1 MNTINL
7 DQIYESAFIPDSWP
21 DVLGHLGKIAG
32 ALGGGLFIAN
42 GEVTNWTA
50 SSGLEETMTAF
61 VNGKVLQAMARRPRL
76 YEAGQHSFVTE
87 NDVFTEVE
95 LDEHP
100 LYRDFLRPRG
110 LGWSARTSVRLP
122 TGDNIILTVERAL
135 SDGPVPA
142 ESLRGINNMRPHLAR
157 AALISARLQ
166 LERAK
171 AATETLAMLGL
182 PALVFDPKGR
192 VLGANALI
200 EKLEE
205 IVIFRAHEHVA
216 LCDVRA
222 NTMLKQAVETV
233 STDRFT
239 VPYSFSVCDKSGVA
253 RMVAHV
259 IPVCGQSRDIFVR
272 CCGVLTL
279 TPITSVQMPSV
290 DLVQSLFDFTPAE
303 AKVARFIAQ
312 GETVEEIALTNAVSV
327 NTIRAQVRSVL
338 DKTGCKRQVEVAT
351 LLSGISV
358 IRDQS

>member
-1 MNTINL
+1 MIPLNL
-7 DQIYESAFIPDSWP
+7 DQIYESAFIPDAWP
-21 DVLGHLGKIAG
+21 DVLDHLGKIAG
-32 ALGGGLFIAN
+32 ALGGGLFVAN

-50 SSGLEETMTAF
+50 SHGLEETMAAF

-87 NDVFTEVE
+87 RDVFTESE
-95 LDEHP
+95 LNEHP

-122 TGDNIILTVERAL
+122 TGDNIILTMERAL
-135 SDGPVPA
+135 SDGPIPA
-142 ESLRGINNMRPHLAR
+142 ESLLGINAMRPHLAR

-192 VLGANALI
+192 VLGANKLI
-200 EKLEE
+200 ENLDQ
-205 IVIFRAHEHVA
+205 IVVFTAHEKVA
-216 LCDVRA
+216 LTDARA
-222 NTMLKQAVETV
+222 NNLFKQAVETV
-233 STDRFT
+233 SCDKLTAPF
-239 VPYSFSVCDKSGVA
+239 SFSVCDTSGVA

-259 IPVCGQSRDIFVR
+259 IPVRGQSRDIFVR
-272 CCGVLTL
+272 CAGVLTL

-312 GETVEEIALTNAVSV
+312 GETVEDIALTNDVSV

-338 DKTGCKRQVEVAT
+338 DKTGCKRQIEVAT

-358 IRDQS
+358 IRDQP

>member
-1 MNTINL
+1 MKTLSL
-7 DQIYESAFIPDSWP
+7 DQIYESAFIADSWP
-21 DVLGHLGKIAG
+21 IVLGHLGKITG

-50 SSGLEETMTAF
+50 SSGLAETMTAF

-87 NDVFTEVE
+87 NDVFTEAE

-122 TGDNIILTVERAL
+122 TGDNIILTMERAL
-135 SDGPVPA
+135 SDGPVPTKD
-142 ESLRGINNMRPHLAR
+142 LHGINTLRPHLAR

-200 EKLEE
+200 EDLKET
-205 IVIFRAHEHVA
+205 IVFRAHEQVA
-216 LCDVRA
+216 LVDVRA
-222 NTMLKQAVETV
+222 NMLLKQAIETV
-233 STDRFT
+233 SGDRFAA
-239 VPYSFSVCDKSGVA
+239 PYSFSVCDKTGVA
-253 RMVAHV
+253 RLVAHV
-259 IPVCGQSRDIFVR
+259 IPVCGLSRDIFVR
-272 CCGVLTL
+272 CAGVLTL

-303 AKVARFIAQ
+303 AKVARYIAQ
-312 GETVEEIALTNAVSV
+312 GETVEGIAAANSVS
-327 NTIRAQVRSVL
+327 
-338 DKTGCKRQVEVAT
+338 
-351 LLSGISV
+351 ISV
-358 IRDQS
+358 CTAGVASGTPSFMALGVSAERIWSDNRYSMQL

>member
-1 MNTINL
+1 MHRVNI
-7 DQIYESAFIPDSWP
+7 DQIYESAFIPEAWP
-21 DVLGHLGKIAG
+21 DVLGRLGKIAG

-87 NDVFTEVE
+87 GDVFSEAE

-135 SDGPVPA
+135 NDGPVPA
-142 ESLRGINNMRPHLAR
+142 ESLSGINFMRPHLAR

-182 PALVFDPKGR
+182 PALVFDSKGR

-200 EKLEE
+200 EKLKET
-205 IVIFRAHEHVA
+205 IVFRAHEQVA
-216 LCDVRA
+216 LIDVRA
-222 NTMLKQAVETV
+222 NSLLKQAIETA
-233 STDRFT
+233 SRDNYQA
-239 VPYSFSVCDKSGVA
+239 PYSFSVCDSLGVA

-259 IPVCGQSRDIFVR
+259 IPVRGQSRDIFVR
-272 CCGVLTL
+272 CAGVLTL

-312 GETVEEIALTNAVSV
+312 GETVEDIALTNDVSV

-338 DKTGCKRQVEVAT
+338 DKTGCKRQIEVAT

-358 IRDQS
+358 IRDQP

>member
-1 MNTINL
+1 MKSLSL

-21 DVLGHLGKIAG
+21 GVLDRLGKIAG

-50 SSGLEETMTAF
+50 SSGLQETMTAF

-87 NDVFTEVE
+87 NDVFTETE

-110 LGWSARTSVRLP
+110 LGWSART
-122 TGDNIILTVERAL
+122 
-135 SDGPVPA
+135 
-142 ESLRGINNMRPHLAR
+142 PHLAR

-171 AATETLAMLGL
+171 AATETLALLGL

-200 EKLEE
+200 EKLKET
-205 IVIFRAHEHVA
+205 VVFRAHEQVA

-222 NTMLKQAVETV
+222 NTLLKQAVETV
-233 STDRFT
+233 SSDRFA

-272 CCGVLTL
+272 CAGVLTL
-279 TPITSVQMPSV
+279 TPITSAQMPSV

-312 GETVEEIALTNAVSV
+312 GETVEDIALNNDVSV

-338 DKTGCKRQVEVAT
+338 DKTGCKRQVEVAA

-358 IRDQS
+358 IRDQK